1 MIYFDGKYRF
11 YKEKVI
17 FTYDGKKEEKYIGGE
32 GRSFYQAFEKK
43 WENMKIL
50 SFEDIKPTKAEIKKL
65 ETVNKIN
72 PSKVFISE
80 VIDYVKNGKENEIP
94 VFSFNH
100 LRKQK
105 DEKET
110 TMLKKRLENV
120 ESTINSLLVDILPN
134 MM

>member
-1 MIYFDGKYRF
+1 MIYFDEKYKF

-17 FTYDGKKEEKYIGGE
+17 FTYNGKKEEKYIGSE

-72 PSKVFISE
+72 PPKVFISE